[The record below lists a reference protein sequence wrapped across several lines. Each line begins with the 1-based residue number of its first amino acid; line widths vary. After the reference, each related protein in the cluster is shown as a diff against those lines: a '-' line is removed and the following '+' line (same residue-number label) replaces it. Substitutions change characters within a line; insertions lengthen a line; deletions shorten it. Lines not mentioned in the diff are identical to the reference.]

1 MGCRIVEREDRR
13 IGFSKMEDFDAI
25 FSDRGVGEFVQ
36 TALNDDVVKS
46 WRGGLR
52 HDRRPNQEI
61 LSNFKQKAFQKVW
74 AAFSEPFDFF
84 Q

>member
-13 IGFSKMEDFDAI
+13 IGFSKMEDFDSI

-36 TALNDDVVKS
+36 TGLNDDLVKGWS
-46 WRGGLR
+46 FGIR
-52 HDRRPNQEI
+52 HDGRPNQEL
-61 LSNFKQKAFQKVW
+61 LSNLKQKAFQKVW
-74 AAFSEPFDFF
+74 AASSEPVDFF